1 MSELKLEAKTFF
13 DYIENGVLVGSR
25 CLNCG
30 HISLPQR
37 YICPKCKSDQAELIE
52 FSGKG
57 KLAAFTVIYVPAT
70 EMLAAGYNAQHPYM
84 VGIVALDEGP
94 RTSAQIVG
102 MDLSDPQKIMIGT
115 PLKMTIRDRVMG
127 EAQKKVLAF
136 EPAEME

>member
-1 MSELKLEAKTFF
+1 MSDQKLEAKIFF
-13 DYIENGVLVGSR
+13 ENVKNGVLVGSR

-37 YICPKCKSDQAELIE
+37 YICPKCKSDQADLIE

-70 EMLAAGYNAQHPYM
+70 EMLAAGYDAKHPYM

-94 RTSAQIVG
+94 KISAQIVG
-102 MDLSDPQKIMIGT
+102 IDLSDPSKIQIGT
-115 PLKMTIRDRVMG
+115 ALKMTILDRNVG
-127 EAQKKVLAF
+127 DVQKKVLAF
-136 EPAEME
+136 EPPG